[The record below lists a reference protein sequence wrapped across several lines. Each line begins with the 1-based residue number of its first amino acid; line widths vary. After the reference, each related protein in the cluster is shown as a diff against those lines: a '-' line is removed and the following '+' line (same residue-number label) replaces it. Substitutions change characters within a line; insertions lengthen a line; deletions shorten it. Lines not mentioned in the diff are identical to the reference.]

1 MLRKSGKSGH
11 PCVVPDIRGNA
22 FSFSL
27 LSIMFC
33 FWCFSVLSHF
43 WLFATPWT
51 ATHQAPL
58 SSTISWSLLKLMSFE
73 LVMVS
78 NHLIL
83 CCPLLLL
90 PSVFHSIRVFSIES
104 TLLIRWPK
112 YWSFSIGPS
121 NEYTGLISFRIDW
134 FDFLAVQGTVK
145 SLLQYYNSKAS
156 ILWCS
161 PSLWSNSHICT
172 WLCFD
177 YMDLCQQSDVSAF

>member
-1 MLRKSGKSGH
+1 MLQLYKIHWRFLVVSLWHLLDFLCIVSCHLQGQFYFFCSRMDFSFSCWIAMIRTSSIMLKKSGKSGH

-51 ATHQAPL
+51 ATHQASL
-58 SSTISWSLLKLMSFE
+58 ISTISWSLLKLMSFE

-83 CCPLLLL
+83 CWPLLLL
-90 PSVFHSIRVFSIES
+90 PSVFHSIRVFSIEL

-121 NEYTGLISFRIDW
+121 N
-134 FDFLAVQGTVK
+134 
-145 SLLQYYNSKAS
+145 
-156 ILWCS
+156 
-161 PSLWSNSHICT
+161 
-172 WLCFD
+172 
-177 YMDLCQQSDVSAF
+177 